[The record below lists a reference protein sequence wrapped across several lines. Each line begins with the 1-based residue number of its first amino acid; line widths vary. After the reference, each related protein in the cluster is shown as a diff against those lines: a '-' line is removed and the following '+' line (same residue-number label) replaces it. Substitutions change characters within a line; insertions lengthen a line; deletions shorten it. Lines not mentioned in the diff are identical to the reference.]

1 MKACCGFF
9 DKKKS
14 NMKKFIQFFALLML
28 VSLGGSFSSF
38 TKPVSTV
45 SSAMLVTNKDV
56 ISYLGARGY
65 TNVTVIYQYANGD
78 RLCTSS
84 YPYQTRVFTNNNT
97 FIGGWEDIN

>member
-1 MKACCGFF
+1 
-9 DKKKS
+9 
-14 NMKKFIQFFALLML
+14 MKKFIQFFAILML

-38 TKPVSTV
+38 TKPASTV

-56 ISYLGARGY
+56 VSYLTAKGY
-65 TNVTVIYQYANGD
+65 TDVVVIYEYDTGD